1 MKFDRHV
8 AAPPP
13 KPLMIFDGDC
23 DFCAHWIRRWQQ
35 ATGDRVEYLPF
46 QNPRVAEQFPELP
59 RENFATAVHLIEPD
73 GAVFF
78 GAEAAFR
85 ALAHNPAKQLP
96 LRWYQ
101 RSPAFAN
108 FTERAY
114 RFVAEHRPLFSRL
127 TR

>member
-1 MKFDRHV
+1 MKLDRHV

-13 KPLMIFDGDC
+13 KPLMFFDGDC
-23 DFCAHWIRRWQQ
+23 NFCARWIRRWQQ

-46 QNPRVAEQFPELP
+46 QDSRVAQQFPEVP
-59 RENFATAVHLIEPD
+59 RENFATSVHLIEPD

-85 ALAHNPAKQLP
+85 ALAHNPAKGRP

-101 RSPAFAN
+101 QSPVFAN
-108 FTERAY
+108 LAERAY
-114 RFVAEHRPLFSRL
+114 RFVAGHRALFSRIA
-127 TR
+127 R